1 MSDQLSKYLFADR
14 TVRAQTIMLED
25 TWRAV
30 QASHDYPPVIT
41 SLLGELVAASAL
53 LSANL
58 KFDGSLVLQLQGDGD
73 VRLIVVEC
81 KANLDLRA
89 TVKLR
94 EGCTLPETGTLQ
106 SLLNSSGNGRF
117 TVVLDPPRKQPGQ
130 QPYQGVV
137 PLVGDTVAEAL
148 EHYMASS
155 EQLQTRLWLAA
166 DEQHSAGL
174 LLQQLPRDGGN
185 VSPEAMQQA
194 DDEDDTWTRAL
205 HLADTL
211 KREEL
216 LQTPSATL
224 VHRLFWQE
232 DLIAFDPQGVRFHCP
247 CSREKVADVLRLL
260 GEPEVQEI
268 LSERGQVEVTC
279 DYCSE
284 NYTFDSVDCAE
295 IFASDAP
302 VAVRHQS
309 SNTH

>member
-25 TWRAV
+25 AWRAV
-30 QASHDYPPVIT
+30 QARHDYPPVIT
-41 SLLGELVAASAL
+41 ALLGELVAASAL

-94 EGCTLPETGTLQ
+94 EGCELPQAGTLQ

-117 TVVLDPPRKQPGQ
+117 TVVLDPSRKQPGQ
-130 QPYQGVV
+130 HPYQGVV

-148 EHYMASS
+148 EHYMAAS

-166 DEQHSAGL
+166 DAQHSAGL

-185 VSPEAMQQA
+185 AKPEAAQA
-194 DDEDDTWTRAL
+194 TDTDDTWTRAL
-205 HLADTL
+205 HLAGTL
-211 KREEL
+211 KSEEL

-232 DLIAFDPQGVRFHCP
+232 DLIAFDPQSVRFHCP
-247 CSREKVADVLRLL
+247 CTREKVADMLRLL

-268 LSERGQVEVTC
+268 LEERGHVEVKC
-279 DYCSE
+279 DYCNE

-295 IFASDAP
+295 LFASDAP

-309 SNTH
+309 PNTH

>member
-14 TVRAQTIMLED
+14 TVRAQTVMMDEA
-25 TWRAV
+25 WRAV
-30 QASHDYPPVIT
+30 QAGHNYPPVIT

-53 LSANL
+53 LTANL

-81 KANLDLRA
+81 RANLDLRA

-94 EGCTLPETGTLQ
+94 EGCELPETGTLQ

-117 TVVLDPPRKQPGQ
+117 TVVLDPPRKQRGQ

-148 EHYMASS
+148 EHYMAAS

-166 DEQHSAGL
+166 DTQRSAGL
-174 LLQQLPRDGGN
+174 LLQQLPRDGGHAR
-185 VSPEAMQQA
+185 PEMAGH
-194 DDEDDTWTRAL
+194 EEEEDTWIRAL
-205 HLADTL
+205 HLAGTL
-211 KREEL
+211 KGDEL

-232 DLIAFDPQGVRFHCP
+232 DIIAFEPQSVRFHCP

-260 GEPEVQEI
+260 GEPEVQDI
-268 LSERGQVEVTC
+268 LTEQGHVEVKC
-279 DYCSE
+279 DYCMQT
-284 NYTFDSVDCAE
+284 YTFDSVDCAE
-295 IFASDAP
+295 VFASDAP
-302 VAVRHQS
+302 VGIRHQS
-309 SNTH
+309 PNTH

>member
-1 MSDQLSKYLFADR
+1 CR
-14 TVRAQTIMLED
+14 
-25 TWRAV
+25 
-30 QASHDYPPVIT
+30 
-41 SLLGELVAASAL
+41 
-53 LSANL
+53 
-58 KFDGSLVLQLQGDGD
+58 
-73 VRLIVVEC
+73 
-81 KANLDLRA
+81 ANLDLRA

-94 EGCTLPETGTLQ
+94 EGCELPQTGTLQ

-117 TVVLDPPRKQPGQ
+117 TVVLDPSRKQPGQ
-130 QPYQGVV
+130 HPYQGVV

-148 EHYMASS
+148 EHYMAAS

-166 DEQHSAGL
+166 DSQHSAGL
-174 LLQQLPRDGGN
+174 LLQQLPRDGGHAM
-185 VSPEAMQQA
+185 PEEAQQA
-194 DDEDDTWTRAL
+194 ADTDDTWTRAL
-205 HLADTL
+205 HLAGTL
-211 KREEL
+211 NSEEL

-232 DLIAFDPQGVRFHCP
+232 DLIAFDPQSVRFHCP

-260 GEPEVQEI
+260 GEPEVQGI
-268 LSERGQVEVTC
+268 LEERGHVEVKC

-309 SNTH
+309 PNTH

>member
-25 TWRAV
+25 AWRAV
-30 QASHDYPPVIT
+30 QARHDYPPVIT
-41 SLLGELVAASAL
+41 ALLGELVAASAL

-81 KANLDLRA
+81 RANLDLRA

-94 EGCTLPETGTLQ
+94 EGCELPQTGTLQ

-117 TVVLDPPRKQPGQ
+117 TVVLDPSRKQPGQ
-130 QPYQGVV
+130 HPYQGVV

-148 EHYMASS
+148 EHYMAAS

-166 DEQHSAGL
+166 DAQHSAGL

-185 VSPEAMQQA
+185 AKPEAAQA
-194 DDEDDTWTRAL
+194 TDTDDTWTRAL
-205 HLADTL
+205 HLAGTL
-211 KREEL
+211 KSEEL

-232 DLIAFDPQGVRFHCP
+232 DLIAFDPQSVRFHCP
-247 CSREKVADVLRLL
+247 CTREKVADMLRLL

-268 LSERGQVEVTC
+268 LEERGHVEVKC
-279 DYCSE
+279 DYCNE

-295 IFASDAP
+295 LFASDAP

-309 SNTH
+309 PNTH

>member
-30 QASHDYPPVIT
+30 QARHDYPSVII

-81 KANLDLRA
+81 RANLDLRA

-94 EGCTLPETGTLQ
+94 EGAVLPEDGNLQ
-106 SLLNSSGNGRF
+106 TLLNTNGNGRF

-137 PLVGDTVAEAL
+137 PLVGDTVAAAL

-155 EQLQTRLWLAA
+155 EQLQTRIWLAA
-166 DEQHSAGL
+166 DGEHSAGL
-174 LLQQLPRDGGN
+174 LLQKLPHDGGN
-185 VSPEAMQQA
+185 APVAQA
-194 DDEDDTWTRAL
+194 DEELDDTWERAL
-205 HLADTL
+205 HLAGTL
-211 KREEL
+211 KTDEL

-232 DLIAFDPQGVRFHCP
+232 DLIAFDPMPVRFHCP
-247 CSREKVADVLRLL
+247 CSREKVADILRLL
-260 GEPEVQEI
+260 GQAEVDDI
-268 LSERGQVEVTC
+268 LAEQGHVEVKC
-279 DYCSE
+279 DYCTE
-284 NYTFDSVDCAE
+284 AYTFDPVDCAE
-295 IFASDAP
+295 VFISNTPGAL
-302 VAVRHQS
+302 RHQS
-309 SNTH
+309 PSTH